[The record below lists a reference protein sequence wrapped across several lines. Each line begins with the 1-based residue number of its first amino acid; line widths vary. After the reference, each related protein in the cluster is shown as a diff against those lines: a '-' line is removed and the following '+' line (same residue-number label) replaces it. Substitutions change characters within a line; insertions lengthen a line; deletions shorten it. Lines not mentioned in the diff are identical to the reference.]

1 MLEFYEF
8 NTLNISIV
16 LISTFIIYYIL
27 SNYFNFSNK
36 TEENKIGNKTGN
48 NSGKSEFSFEYLII
62 SVIISIGISLIVSY
76 VMSSKDESVL
86 TDNFW
91 DPIVNETPDLN

>member
-16 LISTFIIYYIL
+16 LIGTFIIYYIL
-27 SNYFNFSNK
+27 SNYFNFSSK
-36 TEENKIGNKTGN
+36 TEENKK
-48 NSGKSEFSFEYLII
+48 GKSEFSFEYLII
-62 SVIISIGISLIVSY
+62 SVVISIGISLIVSY
-76 VMSSKDESVL
+76 VMSSNEESIL

-91 DPIVNETPDLN
+91 DPVVNETSD

>member
-16 LISTFIIYYIL
+16 LIGTFIIYYIL
-27 SNYFNFSNK
+27 SNYFNFSNE
-36 TEENKIGNKTGN
+36 TEENKK
-48 NSGKSEFSFEYLII
+48 GKSEFSIEYLII

-91 DPIVNETPDLN
+91 DPIVNETPD

>member
-16 LISTFIIYYIL
+16 LISTFIIYYLLIK
-27 SNYFNFSNK
+27 YFNNDNDK
-36 TEENKIGNKTGN
+36 K
-48 NSGKSEFSFEYLII
+48 NSGDNTFSLEYLII
-62 SVIISIGISLIVSY
+62 SIIVSIGISIIISY
-76 VMSSKDESVL
+76 IMSGYDEVIL

-91 DPIVNETPDLN
+91 DPIKDNNMK

>member
-27 SNYFNFSNK
+27 SNYFNFSSK
-36 TEENKIGNKTGN
+36 IEENKT
-48 NSGKSEFSFEYLII
+48 GKSEFSLEYLII
-62 SVIISIGISLIVSY
+62 SVSISVGISLIVSY
-76 VMSSKDESVL
+76 VMSSKDESIL

-91 DPIVNETPDLN
+91 DPIINETPD

>member
-16 LISTFIIYYIL
+16 LITTFIIYYIL

-36 TEENKIGNKTGN
+36 IDDKSK
-48 NSGKSEFSFEYLII
+48 KSEFCFEYLTI
-62 SVIISIGISLIVSY
+62 SVIISIVISLIVSY
-76 VMSSKDESVL
+76 IMSGKDESIL
-86 TDNFW
+86 TDNYW
-91 DPIVNETPDLN
+91 DPIVNEIPD

>member
-27 SNYFNFSNK
+27 SNYFNFSSK
-36 TEENKIGNKTGN
+36 TEENKT
-48 NSGKSEFSFEYLII
+48 GKSEFSLEYLII

-76 VMSSKDESVL
+76 VMSSKDESIL

-91 DPIVNETPDLN
+91 DPIINETSD

>member
-16 LISTFIIYYIL
+16 LIGTFIIYNIL
-27 SNYFNFSNK
+27 CNIFDFSN
-36 TEENKIGNKTGN
+36 
-48 NSGKSEFSFEYLII
+48 SKSNADNTSIKQDLSIEYLIGSIIIAI
-62 SVIISIGISLIVSY
+62 SISLIISY
-76 VMSSKDESVL
+76 IISSKDESIL

-91 DPIVNETPDLN
+91 DPIVNETPN

>member
-16 LISTFIIYYIL
+16 LIGTFIIYYIL
-27 SNYFNFSNK
+27 SNYFNFSNE
-36 TEENKIGNKTGN
+36 TEENKT
-48 NSGKSEFSFEYLII
+48 GKSEFSFEYLII
-62 SVIISIGISLIVSY
+62 SVVISIGISLIVSY
-76 VMSSKDESVL
+76 VMSSKDESIL

-91 DPIVNETPDLN
+91 DPIVNETPE

>member
-16 LISTFIIYYIL
+16 LIGTFIIYYIL

-36 TEENKIGNKTGN
+36 TEENKT
-48 NSGKSEFSFEYLII
+48 GKSEFSLEYLII
-62 SVIISIGISLIVSY
+62 SVVISIGISLIVSY

-91 DPIVNETPDLN
+91 DPIVNETPE

>member
-36 TEENKIGNKTGN
+36 DKDKDSNKPG
-48 NSGKSEFSFEYLII
+48 SEKSEFSIEYLII
-62 SVIISIGISLIVSY
+62 SVVIAIAISLIVSY
-76 VMSSKDESVL
+76 VMSSKDESIL
-86 TDNFW
+86 TDNYW
-91 DPIVNETPDLN
+91 DPIQNETANSL

>member
-16 LISTFIIYYIL
+16 LISTFIIYYLLIK
-27 SNYFNFSNK
+27 YFNNDNDKKKSDDNTFSL
-36 TEENKIGNKTGN
+36 
-48 NSGKSEFSFEYLII
+48 EYLII
-62 SVIISIGISLIVSY
+62 SIIVSIGISIIISY
-76 VMSSKDESVL
+76 IMSGYDEVIL

-91 DPIVNETPDLN
+91 DPIKDNNMK

>member
-27 SNYFNFSNK
+27 SNYFNFSSK
-36 TEENKIGNKTGN
+36 TEENKT
-48 NSGKSEFSFEYLII
+48 GKSEFSLEYLII

-76 VMSSKDESVL
+76 VTSSNEESIL

-91 DPIVNETPDLN
+91 DPIVNETTN

>member
-27 SNYFNFSNK
+27 TNIISSN
-36 TEENKIGNKTGN
+36 N
-48 NSGKSEFSFEYLII
+48 NSKGDSKDKTNNEFSIEYLLI
-62 SVIISIGISLIVSY
+62 SMICAICISLVVAY
-76 VMSSKDESVL
+76 VMSGHDEALL
-86 TDNFW
+86 TENYW
-91 DPIVNETPDLN
+91 ENSNLE